1 MTPKRPYATTATLA
15 LTVYS
20 LSQQGVYTKGMITFE
35 GDFHCDIELPLCL
48 YQKPDGDFEFT
59 IEEQHPAIELPEQP
73 DPEVPPRT
81 RGTRDLSVTDTVLV
95 SARVTVRRVRPILPE
110 NPTAKDRW
118 EYLLAVLRQTA

>member
-1 MTPKRPYATTATLA
+1 M
-15 LTVYS
+15 YS
-20 LSQQGVYTKGMITFE
+20 LNQQGVHTKEMITFE

-81 RGTRDLSVTDTVLV
+81 RGIRDLSVTDTALV
-95 SARVTVRRVRPILPE
+95 SARVAVRRVRPILPE